1 MIYLLDT
8 VTEVIIRTDIF
19 ELKCITAKGESI
31 NFTQLIPDSSIYYV
45 FVTAIEWNPE
55 PCYSYSWNN

>member
-45 FVTAIEWNPE
+45 FVTAIE
-55 PCYSYSWNN
+55 